1 MCAWRADVIACLV
14 YLRARVLH
22 FLGVLACFIFLRAHM
37 PYCLCAKLKKSKK
50 IAKTEKLNY
59 KYYDIEEFGFY

>member
-1 MCAWRADVIACLV
+1 MCAWRADVIACLA

-37 PYCLCAKLKKSKK
+37 AYCLCAKLKKSKK